1 MNQKRITIAI
11 DGFSA
16 CGKSTLAKDLAHRL
30 GYVFIDS
37 GAMYRAAALYCMQ
50 NQLIQD
56 GALAK
61 EKIDANLSRMEIHF
75 ELIHQEPYVFLNGQD
90 VSNEIRQPEVA
101 GIVSIVAAY
110 KPIREKLVEA
120 QQKMGE
126 QGGIVMD
133 GRDIGS
139 VVFPN
144 AELKLFVTADPEI
157 RVQRRLAEME
167 SKGILMNVDEVRKN
181 LAERD
186 HLDSTREESP
196 LIQVADAIVL
206 DNSHLSKEE
215 QLEWVLQKVSLL
227 VTD

>member
-16 CGKSTLAKDLAHRL
+16 CGKSTLAKDLANRL

-37 GAMYRAAALYCMQ
+37 GAMYRAAALYCIQ

-61 EKIDANLSRMEIHF
+61 EEIDANLSRMEIHF
-75 ELIHQEPYVFLNGQD
+75 ELIDQELHIFLNGKD
-90 VSNEIRQPEVA
+90 VSSEIRQPEVA

-110 KPIREKLVEA
+110 KPIREKLVVA
-120 QQKMGE
+120 QKKMGE
-126 QGGIVMD
+126 KGGIVMD

-144 AELKLFVTADPEI
+144 AELKLFVTADSEI
-157 RVQRRLAEME
+157 RVQRRLAEMQ
-167 SKGILMNVDEVRKN
+167 SKGIEMTVEEVRQN

-186 HLDSTREESP
+186 HLDSTRSESP
-196 LIQVADAIVL
+196 LIQVADALVL
-206 DNSHLSKEE
+206 NNSQLTKEE
-215 QLEWVLQKVSLL
+215 QLDWVLAKVNLL

>member
-16 CGKSTLAKDLAHRL
+16 CGKSTLAKDLAKRL

-37 GAMYRAAALYCMQ
+37 GAMYRAAALYCLRQ
-50 NQLIQD
+50 HLIQNGD
-56 GALAK
+56 LNK
-61 EKIDANLSRMEIHF
+61 EGINAQLSEMDIHF
-75 ELIHQEPYVFLNGQD
+75 ELIQQEPHVFLNGQD
-90 VSNEIRQPEVA
+90 VSYEIRQPEVA
-101 GIVSIVAAY
+101 GIVSIVASY

-126 QGGIVMD
+126 KGGIVMD

-139 VVFPN
+139 VVFPH

-157 RVQRRLAEME
+157 RVQRRLSEMQA
-167 SKGILMNVDEVRKN
+167 KGIQMNVDEVRQN

-186 HLDSTREESP
+186 HLDSTRAESP
-196 LIQVADAIVL
+196 LIQVSDALVL
-206 DNSHLSKEE
+206 DNSQLTKEE
-215 QLEWVLQKVSLL
+215 QLEWVLSKVNLL
-227 VTD
+227 VSN

>member
-16 CGKSTLAKDLAHRL
+16 CGKSTLAKDLAKRL

-37 GAMYRAAALYCMQ
+37 GAMYRAAALYCL
-50 NQLIQD
+50 NHQLIQD
-56 GALAK
+56 GKLDK
-61 EKIDANLSRMEIHF
+61 VGIDSQLSQMDIHF
-75 ELIHQEPYVFLNGQD
+75 ETVASESHIFLNGQD
-90 VSNEIRQPEVA
+90 VSNEIREPKVA
-101 GIVSIVAAY
+101 EIVSIVAAY

-120 QQKMGE
+120 QQKMGVL
-126 QGGIVMD
+126 GGIVMD

-139 VVFPN
+139 VVFPH

-157 RVQRRLAEME
+157 RVQRRLAEMQ
-167 SKGILMNVDEVRKN
+167 SKGIEMSVEEVRQN

-196 LIQVADAIVL
+196 LIQVADALVL
-206 DNSHLSKEE
+206 DNSQLTKEE
-215 QLEWVLQKVSLL
+215 QLNWVLAKVNLL

>member
-1 MNQKRITIAI
+1 MNQRKITIAI

-16 CGKSTLAKDLAHRL
+16 CGKSTLAKDLAKRL
-30 GYVFIDS
+30 NYVFIDS
-37 GAMYRAAALYCMQ
+37 GAMYRAAALYCL
-50 NQLIQD
+50 NHQLIQN
-56 GALAK
+56 GVLEK
-61 EKIDANLSRMEIHF
+61 EAINAQLKQMAIHF
-75 ELIHQEPYVFLNGQD
+75 EVIDQELHIFLNGSD
-90 VSNEIRQPEVA
+90 VSDAIRQPEVA

-126 QGGIVMD
+126 KGGIVMD

-157 RVQRRLAEME
+157 RVQRRLAEMKA
-167 SKGILMNVDEVRKN
+167 KGILMNRDEVREN

-196 LIQVADAIVL
+196 LIQVADALVL

-215 QLEWVLQKVSLL
+215 QLEWVLQKVALL
-227 VTD
+227 VAN

>member
-16 CGKSTLAKDLAHRL
+16 CGKSTLAKDLAKRL

-37 GAMYRAAALYCMQ
+37 GAMYRAAALYCLRQ
-50 NQLIQD
+50 HLIQNGD
-56 GALAK
+56 LNK
-61 EKIDANLSRMEIHF
+61 EGINAQLSEMDIHF
-75 ELIHQEPYVFLNGQD
+75 ELIQQEPHVFLNGQD
-90 VSNEIRQPEVA
+90 VSYEIRQPEVA
-101 GIVSIVAAY
+101 GIVSIVASY

-126 QGGIVMD
+126 KGGIVMD

-139 VVFPN
+139 VVFPH

-157 RVQRRLAEME
+157 RVQRRLAEMQA
-167 SKGILMNVDEVRKN
+167 KGIQMNVDEVRQN

-186 HLDSTREESP
+186 HLDSTRAESP
-196 LIQVADAIVL
+196 LIQVSDALVL
-206 DNSHLSKEE
+206 DNSQLTKEE
-215 QLEWVLQKVSLL
+215 QLEWVLSKVNLL
-227 VTD
+227 VSN

>member
-1 MNQKRITIAI
+1 MNQRKITIAI

-16 CGKSTLAKDLAHRL
+16 CGKSTLAKDLAKRL
-30 GYVFIDS
+30 NYVFIDS
-37 GAMYRAAALYCMQ
+37 GAMYRAAALYCL
-50 NQLIQD
+50 NHQLIQNGVLD
-56 GALAK
+56 K
-61 EKIDANLSRMEIHF
+61 EAINAQLNQMAIHF
-75 ELIHQEPYVFLNGQD
+75 EVIDQELHIFLNGSD
-90 VSNEIRQPEVA
+90 VSDAIRQPEVA

-126 QGGIVMD
+126 KGGIVMD

-157 RVQRRLAEME
+157 RVQRRLAEMKA
-167 SKGILMNVDEVRKN
+167 KGILMNRDEVREN

-196 LIQVADAIVL
+196 LIQVADALVL

-215 QLEWVLQKVSLL
+215 QLECVLQKVALL
-227 VTD
+227 VAN

>member
-16 CGKSTLAKDLAHRL
+16 CGKSTLAKDLAKRL

-37 GAMYRAAALYCMQ
+37 GAMYRAAALYCLRQ
-50 NQLIQD
+50 HLIQGGELD
-56 GALAK
+56 KAG
-61 EKIDANLSRMEIHF
+61 IDAQLSQMDIHF
-75 ELIHQEPYVFLNGQD
+75 VAVDAESHIFLNGQD
-90 VSNEIRQPEVA
+90 VSTEIREPKVA
-101 GIVSIVAAY
+101 EIVSIVAAY

-120 QQKMGE
+120 QQKMGVL
-126 QGGIVMD
+126 GGIVMD

-139 VVFPN
+139 VVFPR

-157 RVQRRLAEME
+157 RVQRRLAEMQ
-167 SKGILMNVDEVRKN
+167 SKGIDMTVEEVRQN

-186 HLDSTREESP
+186 HLDSTRAESP
-196 LIQVADAIVL
+196 LIQVADALVL
-206 DNSHLSKEE
+206 DNSQLTKEE
-215 QLEWVLQKVSLL
+215 QLDWVLAKVNLL

>member
-16 CGKSTLAKDLAHRL
+16 CGKSTLAKDLAKRL

-37 GAMYRAAALYCMQ
+37 GAMYRAAALYCKQ
-50 NQLIQD
+50 NQLILD
-56 GALAK
+56 GELAK
-61 EKIDANLSRMEIHF
+61 EEINAHLSRMEIHF
-75 ELIHQEPYVFLNGQD
+75 EVMEQELHIFLNGQD
-90 VSNEIRQPEVA
+90 VSSEIRKPEVA

-144 AELKLFVTADPEI
+144 AELKIFVTADPEI
-157 RVQRRLAEME
+157 RVQRRLAEMLD
-167 SKGILMNVDEVRKN
+167 KGISMSIEEVRQN

-186 HLDSTREESP
+186 HLDSTRTESP
-196 LIQVADAIVL
+196 LIQVADALVL
-206 DNSHLSKEE
+206 DNSKLTKEE
-215 QLEWVLQKVSLL
+215 QLDWVLKKVALL

>member
-16 CGKSTLAKDLAHRL
+16 CGKSTLAKDLAKRL
-30 GYVFIDS
+30 DYVFIDS
-37 GAMYRAAALYCMQ
+37 GAMYRAMALYCLQ
-50 NQLIQD
+50 HQLIQN
-56 GALAK
+56 GELAK
-61 EKIDANLSRMEIHF
+61 EEINTHLSRIEIHF
-75 ELIHQEPYVFLNGQD
+75 ELIQQEPHVFLNGKN
-90 VSNEIRQPEVA
+90 VSHEIRQPEVA
-101 GIVSIVAAY
+101 GIVSIVASY

-157 RVQRRLAEME
+157 RVNRRLEEME
-167 SKGILMNVDEVRKN
+167 TKGIKMNVDEVRKN

-196 LIQVADAIVL
+196 LIQVPDAIVL
-206 DNSHLSKEE
+206 DNTHLSKEE
-215 QLEWVLQKVSLL
+215 QLDWVLQKVDLL

>member
-16 CGKSTLAKDLAHRL
+16 CGKSTLAKDLANRL

-37 GAMYRAAALYCMQ
+37 GAMYRAAALYCIQ

-61 EKIDANLSRMEIHF
+61 EEIDANLSRMEIHF
-75 ELIHQEPYVFLNGQD
+75 ELIDQELHIFLNGKD
-90 VSNEIRQPEVA
+90 VSSEIRQPEVA

-110 KPIREKLVEA
+110 KPIREKLVVA
-120 QQKMGE
+120 QKKMGE
-126 QGGIVMD
+126 KGGIVMD

-144 AELKLFVTADPEI
+144 AELKLFVTADSEI
-157 RVQRRLAEME
+157 RVQRRLAEMQ
-167 SKGILMNVDEVRKN
+167 SKGIEMTVEEVRQN

-186 HLDSTREESP
+186 HLDSTRSESP
-196 LIQVADAIVL
+196 LIQVADALVL
-206 DNSHLSKEE
+206 DNSQLTKEE
-215 QLEWVLQKVSLL
+215 QLDWVLAKVNLL

>member
-16 CGKSTLAKDLAHRL
+16 CGKSTLAKDLDHRL

-50 NQLIQD
+50 NRLIQD
-56 GALAK
+56 GKLAK

-75 ELIHQEPYVFLNGQD
+75 ELIHQEPHVFLNGQD

-167 SKGILMNVDEVRKN
+167 SKGILMNIDEVRKN

>member
-16 CGKSTLAKDLAHRL
+16 CGKSTLAKDLAKRL

-37 GAMYRAAALYCMQ
+37 GAMYRAVAFYCLKH
-50 NQLIQD
+50 QLIQN
-56 GALAK
+56 GELAK
-61 EKIDANLSRMEIHF
+61 EEINAHLNNIEIHF
-75 ELIHQEPYVFLNGQD
+75 ELIQQEPHVFLNGQD
-90 VSNEIRQPEVA
+90 VSHEIRQPEVA
-101 GIVSIVAAY
+101 GIVSIVASY

-126 QGGIVMD
+126 YGGIVMD

-144 AELKLFVTADPEI
+144 AELKLFITADPEI
-157 RVQRRLAEME
+157 RVKRRLAEMQE
-167 SKGILMNVDEVRKN
+167 KGIQMNVDDVRKN
-181 LAERD
+181 LSERD

-196 LIQVADAIVL
+196 LIQVPDAVVL
-206 DNSHLSKEE
+206 DNSDLSKEE
-215 QLEWVLQKVSLL
+215 QLHWVLQKVALL
-227 VTD
+227 VTN